1 MTDTFWALVA
11 LVLFLILL
19 GALGV
24 PSWIGRTLDHRAQRI
39 SDELEEA
46 RRLREE
52 AQQLLAEYQRKRF
65 EAEKEAEAIIEA
77 AEREAKALTVE
88 AREKTREYIER
99 RNRMAEQKIARAEAE
114 AVNTVRSTAV
124 DLAIVAAEKVLSEEI
139 DKKEADSLFRASLQE
154 VKTRLN

>member
-11 LVLFLILL
+11 LVLFLVLL
-19 GALGV
+19 GALRV
-24 PSWIGRTLDHRAQRI
+24 PSWIERTLDHRAQRI

-88 AREKTREYIER
+88 AREKTREYIKR

-139 DKKEADSLFRASLQE
+139 DKKEADSLFKTSLQE
-154 VKTRLN
+154 VKTLLN